1 MDLKNANTAA
11 EVADTWSRKG
21 QKPEF
26 IFNGSSEKLLK
37 IYYSFV
43 LYAQYM
49 TEWQSFRMC
58 PKFDI

>member
-11 EVADTWSRKG
+11 EVALTADTWSRKG

-49 TEWQSFRMC
+49 TE
-58 PKFDI
+58 